1 MCTKTI
7 KFVLWVDRIG
17 RHKREKIGQYIF
29 VIKKINLAKQISSPI
44 QSHLYFLVA
53 SSPLSPPHIPTH
65 TYLQLQ
71 QNSVAVPPCM
81 SAMRRRRDPTPAGNL
96 FVVVVV
102 VVVVDVLF
110 LFFLFFFHRL
120 SFCPVDLILPDLLLF
135 ASLGCTTP
143 RSISKVAKRTHKKT
157 IPSCVI
163 TLWIDR

>member
-1 MCTKTI
+1 MC
-7 KFVLWVDRIG
+7 
-17 RHKREKIGQYIF
+17 
-29 VIKKINLAKQISSPI
+29 
-44 QSHLYFLVA
+44 
-53 SSPLSPPHIPTH
+53 
-65 TYLQLQ
+65 
-71 QNSVAVPPCM
+71 
-81 SAMRRRRDPTPAGNL
+81 AMRRRRDPTPAGNL
-96 FVVVVV
+96 LVVVVVV

-110 LFFLFFFHRL
+110 LFLLFLLFFHRL